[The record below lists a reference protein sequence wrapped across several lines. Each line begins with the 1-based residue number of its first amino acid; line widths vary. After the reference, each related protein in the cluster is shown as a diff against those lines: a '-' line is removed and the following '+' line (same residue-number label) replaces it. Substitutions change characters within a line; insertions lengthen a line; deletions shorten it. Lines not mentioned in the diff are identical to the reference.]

1 MGSCGCLMPASFFVL
16 FTVTCSF
23 PLKITTMMSLM
34 AAALLSI
41 KEPGGIRAV
50 IGQISTDCIMG
61 DSMTRMRT
69 ESIGTRFEVID
80 IH

>member
-1 MGSCGCLMPASFFVL
+1 
-16 FTVTCSF
+16 
-23 PLKITTMMSLM
+23 MMSLM